1 MIKILWGLQFFDD
14 EKEIEIDMRSI
25 SGEDFDNLKIII
37 VKKVIEELEIMRKTG
52 KIVSGSTMENAEQ
65 V

>member
-14 EKEIEIDMRSI
+14 EKEIDLRSI
-25 SGEDFDNLKIII
+25 TDEDFDNLKLII

-52 KIVSGSTMENAEQ
+52 KVISGSTMENAEQ